1 MSAAPGSARDPSVVK
16 TQEYIENQSVATGE
30 KAVRASYRHWEGVW
44 QRTCSTG
51 QLMQQD
57 PGLSKQNASA
67 WSPLPNITLYQ
78 QSTLSMPSPQ
88 FRALIALLPKY
99 SCVQQDRASL
109 YDIPQ
114 KASPCSSL
122 LNTDLRIGRN
132 YWGEVRQADTCGQL
146 WSCWQMKSSRES
158 PVSMQSSNTNL
169 KPSCLWHLST
179 TASDGWRKL
188 FSAKFGI
195 WILYP
200 FKSSKDHRQRT
211 TGSKLNSEFSF
222 F

>member
-30 KAVRASYRHWEGVW
+30 KAVRASYRHWEGAW

-51 QLMQQD
+51 QLMKQD

-109 YDIPQ
+109 YDIPE
-114 KASPCSSL
+114 KASPCSCL

-132 YWGEVRQADTCGQL
+132 YWEEGRQADTCGQL
-146 WSCWQMKSSRES
+146 WSC
-158 PVSMQSSNTNL
+158 
-169 KPSCLWHLST
+169 
-179 TASDGWRKL
+179 
-188 FSAKFGI
+188 
-195 WILYP
+195 
-200 FKSSKDHRQRT
+200 
-211 TGSKLNSEFSF
+211 
-222 F
+222 